1 VIPISAPIPLRP
13 DAGASRAAAVT
24 SLTRAAIATGLQQ
37 QCYIV
42 RDGKGQALTYVY
54 FEEEPGRPARLPSC

>member
-1 VIPISAPIPLRP
+1 MNREAESLRKRGP
-13 DAGASRAAAVT
+13 RT
-24 SLTRAAIATGLQQ
+24 LLTRAAIATGLQQ